1 MRFYTFKHSLNIIYK
16 YYIMLSNIL
25 IAPSLNSL
33 FFTGMLLIIIF
44 ILVITNFK
52 ELMKYR
58 LYEKITIL
66 SLIIIA
72 IGTHGLIHLGVEQQY
87 GFNPYKWF

>member
-1 MRFYTFKHSLNIIYK
+1 
-16 YYIMLSNIL
+16 MLSNIL

-44 ILVITNFK
+44 ILVITNFNQ
-52 ELMKYR
+52 LMKYR

-66 SLIIIA
+66 CFITIA
-72 IGTHGLIHLGVEQQY
+72 IGTHGLIHLGVEEQY